1 MPFTKMARIVLV
13 LLFLMY
19 TIDECATQEFTS
31 PAFTSPFQSVRGK
44 YQDFNSKVMD
54 LQGQYCG
61 RVCDKKFQFREGND
75 RCAPCFCDVDCYY
88 YNDCCPDKLLFNKNL
103 SDVTPRK
110 HGCRK
115 IVYSSTPEFSKV
127 IDDCPKFYSNQETT
141 SNCYNNDSLH
151 WKYINPVTDQNTKLT
166 YRNKYCAI
174 CNNASDTVRW
184 LTETSCRDDSAYGNL
199 VNTEEIY
206 FSVLNSNVCS
216 LSFKSSTAGFPEKRA
231 CSTTTPPV
239 YTKCNETGR
248 WIFYDQDVETA
259 CLLYTNVV
267 MGKYGNLF
275 CRLCNERITWQNLEM
290 EPQERVE
297 FGRLSLATLLNLG
310 DEGDSTRTRSRSS
323 VPDKECGVD
332 EVMDPKSCDCR
343 EKICSDGEVLE
354 NGTCRSIFLKSNNIG
369 YNICIHLKGTFN
381 MRGQNVSPENILV
394 KYRNE
399 NFVSF
404 DSDTD
409 TVVDQSFT
417 PVLVIRCG
425 EELVHIEAD
434 IYVKLL
440 FESPVN
446 SDDKQIELLKTVHNF
461 GPESSTN
468 GFSMETTLGNI
479 CHKPQPEVQTFP
491 VKSNCSLIKPVVLF
505 EAIRI
510 RDEVAD
516 ILPSIQFL
524 QLNKLMTCVHVSL
537 NSTEVAHNLT
547 DNSLTLLRNNLTLT
561 EGEYKSRDEQFLVCL
576 DDYLNGTSVDYCKPI
591 IGNQTAAWTPLGITS
606 VVCTC
611 ISLLFLIITFIFYC
625 VIKSLRNVVGVNV
638 MGLIVTL
645 IFAQVFYEFGLE
657 MTDYH
662 NLCQAMGILI
672 HYFWL
677 SAIFWMNAC
686 TLVLFLKLSFPLES
700 RGFTTGQIFRRS
712 CVYSTLSPLII
723 VGITLGINYGMDGN
737 SGYGGAH
744 SCYIR
749 SVNERRFAFALPL
762 GLLVLINIVLFS
774 YTFIKIRATQ
784 MESAINRENKIN
796 IVACLKL
803 SVITGASWIF
813 AFVYEATGAIVFA
826 YLFTILVGA
835 LGLVLFIAFI
845 VNKRVC
851 QICVEKVRGS
861 DYSQSSSASKQKKY
875 LVKSSGESPLPSLSK
890 ARSVSDPESE
900 ASIKTRMTKGETEEN
915 QF

>member
-1 MPFTKMARIVLV
+1 MARIVLV
-13 LLFLMY
+13 LVHVMY
-19 TIDECATQEFTS
+19 SIVELSSQKFPT
-31 PAFTSPFQSVRGK
+31 PFQSVKGK

-61 RVCDKKFQFREGND
+61 RVCDKKFKFRVGND
-75 RCAPCFCDVDCYY
+75 ICAPCFCDDDCYF
-88 YNDCCPDKLLFNKNL
+88 YNDCCPDKLLLNKNI

-110 HGCRK
+110 HGCRQ
-115 IVYSSTPEFSKV
+115 IVYSSTPKFSKV
-127 IDDCPKFYSNQETT
+127 IDDCPKLYSNQETI

-151 WKYINPVTDQNTKLT
+151 WTYIKPVTDQNTKLT

-174 CNNASDTVRW
+174 CNNALDTVGW
-184 LTETSCRDDSAYGNL
+184 LTETSCLDSSAYGNS
-199 VNTEEIY
+199 VNPEEIY
-206 FSVLNSNVCS
+206 FSVLKSNVCT
-216 LSFKSSTAGFPEKRA
+216 LSFKSSSSGFPEKRD
-231 CSTTTPPV
+231 CFTTTPPV

-248 WIFYDQDVETA
+248 WVFYDQDVETA

-275 CRLCNERITWQNLEM
+275 CRLCNDHITWDNLMM
-290 EPQERVE
+290 EPQGRVE
-297 FGRLSLATLLNLG
+297 FGKLSLATLLNLG
-310 DEGDSTRTRSRSS
+310 DEIDSTRSS
-323 VPDKECGVD
+323 PTSSDPGKECGVD

-343 EKICSDGEVLE
+343 KKTCTNGEVIK
-354 NGTCRSIFLKSNNIG
+354 NGTCQSIFLKSNNIG
-369 YNICIHLKGTFN
+369 YDICIHVKGTFN

-404 DSDTD
+404 NSDTD
-409 TVVDQSFT
+409 LVVEQSFT
-417 PVLVIRCG
+417 PVLMIHCE

-440 FESPVN
+440 FESLVN
-446 SDDKQIELLKTVHNF
+446 TDDKQIELLKTVENF
-461 GPESSTN
+461 GPQSSTN
-468 GFSMETTLGNI
+468 GFSMETTLGNV
-479 CHKPQPEVQTFP
+479 CLRVSREVQTFP
-491 VKSNCSLIKPVVLF
+491 VKSNCSLIKPVVLL
-505 EAIRI
+505 EDISIRE
-510 RDEVAD
+510 EVAD

-524 QLNKLMTCVHVSL
+524 QLNKLMTCTHVSL
-537 NSTEVAHNLT
+537 NSTEVEHKPT

-561 EGEYKSRDEQFLVCL
+561 EGEYKSRDEQFVVCL
-576 DDYLNGTSVDYCKPI
+576 DDYLKGTSVDYCKPI

-611 ISLLFLIITFIFYC
+611 ISLLFLIITLIFYC
-625 VIKSLRNVVGVNV
+625 VIKNLRNVVGVNV

-657 MTDYH
+657 MTDYQ

-677 SAIFWMNAC
+677 STIFWMNAC
-686 TLVLFLKLSFPLES
+686 TLVLFLKLSFPLKS

-712 CVYSTLSPLII
+712 CMYSTLSPLII
-723 VGITLGINYGMDGN
+723 VGITLGVNYGMDGN
-737 SGYGGAH
+737 SGYGGTH

-774 YTFIKIRATQ
+774 YTFIKIRATH
-784 MESAINRENKIN
+784 MESAMNRENKIN
-796 IVACLKL
+796 ILACLKL

-826 YLFTILVGA
+826 YLFTILVGC

-851 QICVEKVRGS
+851 QICLEKVRGS
-861 DYSQSSSASKQKKY
+861 EYSQSSSASKQKKY
-875 LVKSSGESPLPSLSK
+875 LVKSSGESPLPSISK

-900 ASIKTRMTKGETEEN
+900 TSIKTRMTKRLTEED
-915 QF
+915 QL